1 MITLTRFLI
10 TIPVILL
17 TPLAA
22 GLRPALAEGAPA
34 QQAVEILARAKAA
47 DNHCHVLSAA
57 ERDELGRY
65 SARAE
70 IAAASQVSVEAAQSA
85 RQRGETAGVSS
96 GCSSVTEADI
106 RETLVAARE
115 AVAAGGSGNSRQR
128 TRRIEPVSAAPQKSA
143 NDLARYGHLVEAYYL
158 ERQCRSLPKPQADR
172 FWRAIVQLHRATVAR
187 NGART
192 VAPVM
197 NRAERQAR
205 DSRCGSA
212 TLARIQDGYAEI
224 RTR

>member
-17 TPLAA
+17 TPLAG

-34 QQAVEILARAKAA
+34 QQAVEILARARAA
-47 DNHCHVLSAA
+47 DNHCHVLSST

-85 RQRGETAGVSS
+85 RQRGETAGTSS
-96 GCSSVTEADI
+96 GCSSTTAADI
-106 RETLVAARE
+106 RETLGAARD
-115 AVAAGGSGNSRQR
+115 AIAAGGGDNRPQR
-128 TRRIEPVSAAPQKSA
+128 TRRIEPASAAPARSA
-143 NDLARYGHLVEAYYL
+143 AGLARYGQLVGAYYL
-158 ERQCRSLPKPQADR
+158 ERQCRSLSKPQADR
-172 FWRAIVQLHRATVAR
+172 FWRAIVRLHRATVAR

-197 NRAERQAR
+197 HDAERQAR
-205 DSRCGSA
+205 GSSCGA
-212 TLARIQDGYAEI
+212 AALARIQDGYSEI
-224 RTR
+224 QTR